1 MIMLKFEESIN
12 IFDHD
17 WVEVL
22 KADFTVSIGVSFLNH
37 ESKSLDIQVFFNM
50 TVHLFQ
56 IFKS

>member
-1 MIMLKFEESIN
+1 MLKFEESIN

-22 KADFTVSIGVSFLNH
+22 KADFTVSIRVSFLNH